1 LILFNNDFIVIE
13 ERASHIFLR
22 VIKEEFSIKEF
33 INVCDNI
40 PRIKLTK
47 FSVVKEALKLPSGKS
62 VEIGSL
68 KPMIELQISP
78 DQMYA
83 YLTVNLKNHEKS
95 KDEIEECIWKIL
107 HKEGITFGIKGEM
120 FSKIPLRTKILIAEG
135 IPPIDGDDASIEY
148 YELSEN
154 KPVLNS
160 DGSVNH
166 YDMQLIDN
174 ISAGEWLGKKTPATK
189 GQDGISIRNE
199 TVPAKVGRDYKL
211 MFDLKTV
218 RHIRYENDSEE
229 IFAKIDGAVN
239 IRAGQIGVDNHL
251 IIHGDVDYNTGHI
264 DFDGF
269 VTIKGT
275 VKDKFNVTATNDI
288 AILGAM
294 GIGAVG
300 LIESKEGSISIRGGV
315 NGKGAARI
323 KAGYNVITKYSNEAI
338 IEAGHTIHVGLYA
351 IDSELNAKKILLPP
365 NVGRIIG
372 GRTYATHRIVTG
384 SIGNK
389 FEKPTRVFVEG
400 FERNNILEMV
410 AFYQNKN
417 SDMVTVVKKMK
428 KDLDVFEKNME
439 KLDDRGLN
447 TYNFLIIKYEKQ
459 LSELKQLSE
468 EAEKLNDVLLT
479 KGEGEISIA
488 KCVFPKTMLEMKNLQ
503 KLISDQMTGSFYVKG
518 RTIYHN
524 E

>member
-1 LILFNNDFIVIE
+1 LILFNSDSIVLE
-13 ERASHIFLR
+13 EISAQIR
-22 VIKEEFSIKEF
+22 VRVLEENFSMKEF
-33 INVCDNI
+33 TTICNNI
-40 PRIKLTK
+40 PRVKLTK
-47 FSVVKEALKLPSGKS
+47 FGVVKDALELASGNS
-62 VEIGSL
+62 VEIGIL
-68 KPMIELQISP
+68 KPMIEFIISS
-78 DQMYA
+78 DLMYA
-83 YLTVNLKNHEKS
+83 YFIVNLKDQDKPIN
-95 KDEIEECIWKIL
+95 EIEERIRKML
-107 HKEGITFGIKGEM
+107 HDNGITYGIKSEI
-120 FSKIPLRTKILIAEG
+120 FNDVPLRTKVLIAEG
-135 IPPIDGDDASIEY
+135 IPPIDGEDAVIEY
-148 YELSEN
+148 FELSEN

-174 ISAGEWLGKKTPATK
+174 ISAGEWLGKKTPPTK
-189 GQDGISIRNE
+189 GQDGISIRHE
-199 TVPAKVGRDYKL
+199 VVPAKRGRDYKL
-211 MFDLKTV
+211 TFDLKTV
-218 RHIRYENDSEE
+218 RHMVYENDSEE

-239 IRAGQIGVDNHL
+239 IRAGKISVENHL
-251 IIHGDVDYNTGHI
+251 IIYGDVDYNTGHI

-288 AILGAM
+288 AILGPM

-315 NGKGAARI
+315 NGKGVAKI
-323 KAGYNVITKYSNEAI
+323 KASYDVITKYSNEAV

-389 FEKPTRVFVEG
+389 FEKPTRVFIEG
-400 FERNNILEMV
+400 FERNNILEMLSY
-410 AFYQNKN
+410 YQNKN
-417 SDMVTVVKKMK
+417 TDMDTTTKKMK
-428 KDLDVFEKNME
+428 KDLDIFERNMR
-439 KLDDRGLN
+439 KLDERGVN
-447 TYNFLIIKYEKQ
+447 TYNFLIVKYEQQ

-468 EAEKLNDVLLT
+468 EIDKLNDVLLT

-488 KCVFPKTMLEMKNLQ
+488 KSVFPKTMLEMKNLQ
-503 KLISDQMTGSFYVKG
+503 RRISDQMTGSFYVKG